1 MKECARALCVRAKMM
16 TVTQTQEG
24 KKCRRSGIVFFFFFF
39 VFFLQPTRHWNCFHY
54 YSKASTSPG
63 HYRHQLQF
71 SLSLYLSLM
80 ILVHLVV
87 LKLKRLLLGKSWVR
101 GFSPLAG
108 VAKRLARYHH
118 SLKLCVEWFQV
129 QGLNFWLVHGTAM
142 RRSSSPP
149 LSSSLKALTRA
160 APVSLVVFVLALSE
174 GLLVKRGENR
184 PITVNLIFSPSSTIL
199 SPYMSVLGAFY
210 CDERELYTHTHKTQP
225 GECCLLLL

>member
-1 MKECARALCVRAKMM
+1 MRSCSLCESKDDDCHSDTGGDEMS
-16 TVTQTQEG
+16 EIWD
-24 KKCRRSGIVFFFFFF
+24 CFFFFFSF
-39 VFFLQPTRHWNCFHY
+39 FFFFLQPTRHWNCFHY
-54 YSKASTSPG
+54 YSQPSASPG

-118 SLKLCVEWFQV
+118 SLKLCVEWFLV
-129 QGLNFWLVHGTAM
+129 RGLNFWLVHVTAM
-142 RRSSSPP
+142 TRLGSSSPP
-149 LSSSLKALTRA
+149 LLSSLKALTRA

-174 GLLVKRGENR
+174 VSLIVGQAWWEPTNHGESY
-184 PITVNLIFSPSSTIL
+184 FF
-199 SPYMSVLGAFY
+199 ACQF
-210 CDERELYTHTHKTQP
+210 
-225 GECCLLLL
+225 